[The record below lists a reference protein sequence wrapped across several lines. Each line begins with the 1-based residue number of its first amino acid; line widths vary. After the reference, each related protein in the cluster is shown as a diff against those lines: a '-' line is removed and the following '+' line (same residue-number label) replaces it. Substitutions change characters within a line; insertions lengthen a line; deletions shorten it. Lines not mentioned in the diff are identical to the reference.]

1 MKIPR
6 VQVQRIKYLYSI
18 LYCKLLDDAFIR
30 CKWCIFLL
38 KLCKL
43 WKAALN
49 LAYPNL
55 SGRFLDLLWCSIKSH
70 SNCLVNTGI
79 KTVKLGWILRIFRIL
94 VIKIQKIF
102 IRPNSCIFLWISNI
116 RKFSLD
122 MIYRIFKTGSNLDIA
137 EKAMKVIIWVFF
149 WIFHVRRKTSRI
161 HPIYDF
167 HDFGLMNQK

>member
-30 CKWCIFLL
+30 CKWCIFLW

-55 SGRFLDLLWCSIKSH
+55 FGRFLDLLWCSIKSH

-94 VIKIQKIF
+94 VIKIQKNHNKAEFWHFSMNLKYREIYPRF
-102 IRPNSCIFLWISNI
+102 DFSDFF
-116 RKFSLD
+116 RKLAQTWS
-122 MIYRIFKTGSNLDIA
+122 S
-137 EKAMKVIIWVFF
+137 
-149 WIFHVRRKTSRI
+149 
-161 HPIYDF
+161 
-167 HDFGLMNQK
+167 